1 VSLLTFSA
9 SHRPPASGPPT
20 ALDSVGGPVD
30 ARVCRYRPPG
40 YGLLAAKRPPQP
52 LPAEAGVTKPEE
64 GQASARPG
72 GESPYTPGPG
82 DGS

>member
-9 SHRPPASGPPT
+9 SHRPPASGPPK

-40 YGLLAAKRPPQP
+40 YGLLAA
-52 LPAEAGVTKPEE
+52 
-64 GQASARPG
+64 
-72 GESPYTPGPG
+72 
-82 DGS
+82 